1 MATMRGKR
9 LLSDVE
15 QEESCDNDCRNTG
28 NILVSPDP
36 HEDLAKGRMATHG
49 AVTSEN
55 TKDGFGHANIYLGDG
70 TLSDITNVYAVP
82 DETFNARR
90 KRIEKLTTRRKVL
103 ALPGKYD
110 ETFNARKQ
118 RIEKL
123 TARRKVLVLLGN
135 S

>member
-28 NILVSPDP
+28 KILVSPDP
-36 HEDLAKGRMATHG
+36 HGMHNKWFFETAEDLAKGRMATHG
-49 AVTSEN
+49 IVTSEN

-70 TLSDITNVYAVP
+70 ILSDITNVYVVP
-82 DETFNARR
+82 NETFNARR
-90 KRIEKLTTRRKVL
+90 KRIEKLTARRKVL
-103 ALPGKYD
+103 ALPGKYG
-110 ETFNARKQ
+110 ENLRK
-118 RIEKL
+118 L
-123 TARRKVLVLLGN
+123 C